1 MTTDSVAPR
10 SPHIVIVGAGSIGC
24 YLGGR
29 LLAAGA
35 SVTMIGRP
43 RLHQVF
49 ETHPLRVS
57 DYHGFDS
64 AVQLAP
70 YQFTTSPEPVAHADL
85 VLLTVKSAATEDTG
99 REIAPLLRPNI
110 PVISFQNGI
119 GNADRLRPL
128 LPKAS
133 VLAGMVSFNVLQ
145 KTPGHFHQGTEG
157 KLMAEASLALTPEI
171 IAAFNNAGI
180 PLTPRTDM
188 HSVLWSKL
196 LLNLNNP
203 INALSGLPLKEQLS
217 TRAYRRCLAMAQD
230 ETLSLLK
237 AANIPTIKMAA
248 VPMEWIPTV
257 MRLPDWLFRRLAQ
270 TMLAVD
276 PIARSSMWE
285 DLEAGRK
292 TEIEW
297 INGEVIR
304 LAKAHGRTAPV
315 NQRLVD
321 LIHQSESGQRQAWP
335 GLALLHELTKPQA

>member
-1 MTTDSVAPR
+1 MMTDSVAPR

-29 LLAAGA
+29 LLDAGA
-35 SVTMIGRP
+35 SVTMVGRP

-49 ETHPLRVS
+49 ETIPLRAS
-57 DYHGFDS
+57 DYLGYDA
-64 AVQLAP
+64 AVPLAP

-99 REIAPLLRPNI
+99 KEIAPLLRPNI

-119 GNADRLRPL
+119 GNADRLKPL
-128 LPKAS
+128 LPKAT

-145 KTPGHFHQGTEG
+145 KTPGHFHQGTRG
-157 KLMAEASLALTPEI
+157 QLMAEASLALTPDI
-171 IAAFNNAGI
+171 IAAFSKAGI
-180 PLTPRTDM
+180 PLAPRTDM

-217 TRAYRRCLAMAQD
+217 TRAYRRCLALAQD

-248 VPMEWIPTV
+248 VPMAWIPTV

-270 TMLAVD
+270 TMLAMD

-297 INGEVIR
+297 INGEVVK
-304 LAKAHGRTAPV
+304 LANAHGMTASV
-315 NQRLVD
+315 NQRLID
-321 LIHQSESGQRQAWP
+321 LIRECESGQRKAWSGP
-335 GLALLHELTKPQA
+335 ELLRALTK